1 MGALRLLLAF
11 SVFNGHAGLPL
22 GFSIVS
28 GATAVHCFFV
38 ISGFYMAMVLTE
50 KYGRSTG
57 AFADFITSRL
67 MRLAP
72 GYLVVLLLTVA
83 AIGVAASAG
92 IQLLPLKA
100 ALATDP
106 APTPLLWLAGLASQL
121 TLLGQDQFFFWSWS
135 REAALHWSPHLQEAV
150 QPLHELLLIPPAWSL
165 ALELYFYL
173 LASFLVKRSTRA
185 LAALVGLSLL
195 CRFALAWS
203 GLRADPWSYR
213 FFPSE
218 LAFFVSGML
227 VYRASRSGQGIGAW
241 LPLAGLGALLGFAE
255 LIGVMGEGNLAYR
268 AMRVVLFAI
277 LLAGIAPLFRASA
290 RSKWDAWL
298 GGLSYPL
305 YVSHVL
311 VIWCLTAMAG
321 AHADL
326 AHRALTIAA
335 VLGVAVLLKHLV
347 DDPLDRYRQAMIR
360 QRIAAHAAVRS
371 GGVAGARHAAG

>member
-50 KYGRSTG
+50 KYGCGSA

-83 AIGVAASAG
+83 AIGGASRAG
-92 IQLLPLKA
+92 LQLPPLTA
-100 ALATDP
+100 ALAVDPP
-106 APTPLLWLAGLASQL
+106 APPLLWLAGLASQV

-135 REAALHWSPHLQEAV
+135 HETGLHWSPQLQQAV
-150 QPLHELLLIPPAWSL
+150 HPLHELLLIPPAWSL

-173 LASFLVKRSTRA
+173 LAPFLVKRSTRA
-185 LAALVGLSLL
+185 LAVLVALSLL
-195 CRFALAWS
+195 GRFALAWS

-227 VYRASRSGQGIGAW
+227 VYRASRNGQNMAAW
-241 LPLAGLGALLGFAE
+241 LPLAGLGAMLGFAE
-255 LIGVMGEGNLAYR
+255 LVGVMGEGNLAYR
-268 AMRVVLFAI
+268 ALRVVLFAS
-277 LLAGIAPLFRASA
+277 LLAGIAPLFRATA
-290 RSKWDAWL
+290 RWKWDTWL

-311 VIWCLTAMAG
+311 VIWCVSAVAG
-321 AHADL
+321 AHAD
-326 AHRALTIAA
+326 RAFTITA
-335 VLGVAVLLKHLV
+335 VIGVAVLLKHLV
-347 DDPLDRYRQAMIR
+347 DDPLDRYRQAVIR
-360 QRIAAHAAVRS
+360 TRIAAHAGSRQS
-371 GGVAGARHAAG
+371 RVAGARHAAG